1 VREAKFPFDIRPSGE
16 RSAAVRE
23 IIRMGSFLD
32 DINFPER
39 LDRGLDRSSMES
51 CLIIQTVA
59 SNSQRSSF
67 ALISALAIQ
76 RRSHTL
82 FTQREHK
89 PFESGVPTGR
99 DLFCGNV
106 F

>member
-1 VREAKFPFDIRPSGE
+1 
-16 RSAAVRE
+16 
-23 IIRMGSFLD
+23 MGSFLD
-32 DINFPER
+32 EINFPER
-39 LDRGLDRSSMES
+39 LDRGLYGPSMES

-59 SNSQRSSF
+59 LKFPKIVIR
-67 ALISALAIQ
+67 LISALAIQ

-82 FTQREHK
+82 FTRREHK
-89 PFESGVPTGR
+89 PFESGVPTGG